1 MQQKFLLGERSPFPQ
16 SYSRNQYV
24 SFQPPLLVL
33 LLLSPGC
40 QRVMMDESMNYKVSC
55 VSHNKSIQLNNKTTK
70 YNNINYTA
78 VMNP

>member
-1 MQQKFLLGERSPFPQ
+1 MMPVLFFSAFMF
-16 SYSRNQYV
+16 V

-40 QRVMMDESMNYKVSC
+40 QRVMMDESINYKVSC
-55 VSHNKSIQLNNKTTK
+55 VSHNKSIKLNNKTTK
-70 YNNINYTA
+70 EKNINYTA